1 MAAIALMPLTI
12 NSHLED
18 GFAVL
23 DLAGSLTLSPSLSTL
38 RDGAKKLLG
47 LPRLS
52 GIILRVSEVT
62 QTDSAGLGELTAVY
76 SLAMKQGCPI
86 RLVEVTSHL
95 RKMLEMTRLDALLP
109 SAKDV
114 ATAKEEMKE
123 K

>member
-1 MAAIALMPLTI
+1 
-12 NSHLED
+12 
-18 GFAVL
+18 
-23 DLAGSLTLSPSLSTL
+23 
-38 RDGAKKLLG
+38 
-47 LPRLS
+47 
-52 GIILRVSEVT
+52 
-62 QTDSAGLGELTAVY
+62 
-76 SLAMKQGCPI
+76 MKQGCPI